1 MNLISGIFSTLNP
14 KTDRE
19 TVTNKLKANSL

>member
-14 KTDRE
+14 KTDTE
-19 TVTNKLKANSL
+19 TESKKLKANYL